1 MRKTILLA
9 LTALLVTL
17 GSAASAKDGLD
28 TVRCSTDVPK
38 AFVGK
43 AMPNEPASVLETR
56 HRAIGL
62 KDLGGDEISDTLM
75 AGSWMVCGREYMLVS
90 DEHGVIRDVYPVAAH
105 SRRMPEAGSPCNV
118 DGKPSMAIIYAIL
131 DNPAGDP
138 KSSAH
143 YSTNDATQLKATAAW
158 TIDEKHAKFAPFP
171 IAGLTCPR
179 SSIISADGG
188 P

>member
-1 MRKTILLA
+1 MMKIGCGVLFSILL
-9 LTALLVTL
+9 LC
-17 GSAASAKDGLD
+17 GSAQAKDALGA
-28 TVRCSTDVPK
+28 VSCSADVPK
-38 AFVGK
+38 ALIGK
-43 AMPNEPASVLETR
+43 TMPNDTASVLETKYK
-56 HRAIGL
+56 AIGL

-75 AGSWMVCGREYMLVS
+75 AGSWMVCGHEYMLIS
-90 DEHGVIRDVYPVAAH
+90 DEHGVIRDAFPVPAH

-118 DGKPSMAIIYAIL
+118 NGKPSMTTIYAVL

-143 YSTNDATQLKATAAW
+143 YSTDDSTQLKATAAW
-158 TIDEKHAKFAPFP
+158 TIDEKHAKFGAFS

-179 SSIISADGG
+179 SSIISSDGG